1 MSIVFIASPS
11 SINWYQSF
19 GKRLM
24 MAGDDDEQFSLS
36 TMLGNIEGRICAIN
50 STLDGVVQVIKRL
63 SLKLDDWGVADGKYW
78 SGRERSSNTFPPLPP
93 PSHPPQRPPPYYPST
108 NLSLPTPPHIHHRN
122 HHHINHRLI
131 FLNHHYYTP
140 LHASTILQLVLFR
153 DCSATKRPLILSRNI
168 KSSIQGVRSR
178 TRYANLI
185 LDNGS
190 CKNIISRALVVSWS

>member
-63 SLKLDDWGVADGKYW
+63 SLKLDD
-78 SGRERSSNTFPPLPP
+78 
-93 PSHPPQRPPPYYPST
+93 
-108 NLSLPTPPHIHHRN
+108 
-122 HHHINHRLI
+122 
-131 FLNHHYYTP
+131 
-140 LHASTILQLVLFR
+140 
-153 DCSATKRPLILSRNI
+153 
-168 KSSIQGVRSR
+168 
-178 TRYANLI
+178 
-185 LDNGS
+185 
-190 CKNIISRALVVSWS
+190 